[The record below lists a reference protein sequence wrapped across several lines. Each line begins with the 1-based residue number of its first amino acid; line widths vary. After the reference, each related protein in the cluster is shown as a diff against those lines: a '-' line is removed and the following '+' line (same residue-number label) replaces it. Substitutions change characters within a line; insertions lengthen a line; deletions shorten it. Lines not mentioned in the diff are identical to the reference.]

1 MKIKL
6 EANTR
11 IVRSKNTAIG
21 TRLRS
26 GFVFKYEGILRPPY
40 PSVKKGIPIDPDHN
54 CAQKQERNWPETFD

>member
-1 MKIKL
+1 MEIKL
-6 EANTR
+6 KANAR
-11 IVRSKNTAIG
+11 IVRRKNTAVG

-54 CAQKQERNWPETFD
+54 